1 MTNQMVLIL
10 NYERISRIQLL
21 MSDENL
27 VNIVW
32 VCGLP
37 RELVPQHLE
46 NMFEASSVVDVDIR
60 FEFFAVCKKR
70 QLQISILL

>member
-1 MTNQMVLIL
+1 MVLIL
-10 NYERISRIQLL
+10 NYERVSGIQML

-37 RELVPQHLE
+37 RELVPQHLK
-46 NMFEASSVVDVDIR
+46 NVFEASSVVDVDIR